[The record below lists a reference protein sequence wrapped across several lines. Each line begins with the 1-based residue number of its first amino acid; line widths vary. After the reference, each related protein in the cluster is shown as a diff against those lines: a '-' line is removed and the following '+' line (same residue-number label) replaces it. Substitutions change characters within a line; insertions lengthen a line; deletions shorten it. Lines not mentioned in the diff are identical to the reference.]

1 MAEENKFV
9 LDVDVAPLKTQ
20 LRNAVKELQ
29 GARQKYGEFSEEA
42 VNAAN
47 KVATIKDEIEDANEQ
62 AQLFD
67 PGKRFQALTTAATT
81 AAAGVTA
88 VQGAMALFGDESEDV
103 AKTLAKVQGALALSQ
118 GLSQL
123 KDIGKVG
130 QQLKGTFA
138 GLTAGANGF
147 KKALISTGIG
157 ALVVAVG
164 LLVAYWEDIKGL
176 VNGVSG
182 EQQKL
187 NEESEANLKTQEE
200 KLDAI
205 DGQSNQ
211 LKLQGKSEKEILQL
225 KIKQSDEAIKAA
237 EINLQNAK
245 TTKDAQVEAAKRNK
259 DILQGLIRL
268 VTIPI
273 TAVLAGIDKIGQAI
287 GQDLN
292 LEEQFSGGLANLVF
306 NPEEVAKE
314 GDEAIK
320 KAENTIN
327 TLKEKRAGYQI
338 SVQNID
344 NEASNKATERA
355 NKQREK
361 EIEAE
366 KILQEAK
373 TKLLSKQKQEEE
385 AVEQA
390 YAEKFKKLAE
400 AGMKDDGS
408 LEKAKQKELDEI
420 KDNYRKEE
428 EEKVKLYEKQ
438 LANIRTEI
446 RLAGIKDENER
457 AKAEIRANYENER
470 MLIDENEKLTS
481 AQKIELKAALKE
493 QEDLALRSVDQKLKE
508 QQIADRITEVDN
520 AIKNAEND
528 FQLQKELTE
537 KKKGLYKEQL
547 DAGIISQ
554 SQYTEFLRQN
564 ADEQKAI
571 DKATLEAKMQVAD
584 QVAGILSSMSSLAG
598 KDTAAGK
605 ALGIA
610 SATIN
615 TFTGATRALN
625 SFVPLPEPAATVVRI
640 AQAGVIVASG
650 IKSIREIAKAKV
662 PSGSGSSASIPSG
675 GVSAPSVA
683 QALPTLGTSP
693 LTSVEKLFN
702 NQKPL
707 KAYVVESEVTGT
719 QKRVS
724 DIERRA
730 GF

>member
-9 LDVDVAPLKTQ
+9 LDVDVKPLKAQ
-20 LRNAVKELQ
+20 LKDAVKELQ
-29 GARQKYGEFSEEA
+29 GARQKFGEFSEEA
-42 VNAAN
+42 ITAAN
-47 KVATIKDEIEDANEQ
+47 KVATIRDEIEDANEQ

-123 KDIGKVG
+123 KDISKVG
-130 QQLKGTFA
+130 QQLKSTFA
-138 GLTAGANGF
+138 GLTTGVNGF

-176 VNGVSG
+176 VSGVSG

-211 LKLQGKSEKEILQL
+211 LKLQGKSEKEILQM

-245 TTKDAQVEAAKRNK
+245 VTKDAQVEAAKRNK

-273 TAVLAGIDKIGQAI
+273 TAVLAGIDQIGKAI

-327 TLKEKRAGYQI
+327 TLKEKRAGYQL

-344 NEASNKATERA
+344 QQAADKSKERED
-355 NKQREK
+355 KRKEK
-361 EIEAE
+361 ELEAQR
-366 KILQEAK
+366 ILQEAK
-373 TKLLSKQKQEEE
+373 NKLLSKQKQEEVAIE
-385 AVEQA
+385 EA

-400 AGMKDDGS
+400 AGIKDDGS
-408 LEKAKQKELDEI
+408 LEKAKQKELTEI
-420 KDNYRKEE
+420 RDTYRKEE
-428 EEKVKLYEKQ
+428 EEKVKAYEKQ
-438 LANIRTEI
+438 LADIRTET

-457 AKAEIRANYENER
+457 AAAEIILNYEKER
-470 MLIDENEKLTS
+470 TLIDENEKLTS
-481 AQKIELKAALKE
+481 EQKIALKQALKE
-493 QEDLALRSVDQKLKE
+493 QEDLALKTLDDKIKEQKIADDIAELDKEIAKADASFQIQYDLLNKKDALLKE
-508 QQIADRITEVDN
+508 QFD
-520 AIKNAEND
+520 
-528 FQLQKELTE
+528 
-537 KKKGLYKEQL
+537 KGLIKEKEYN
-547 DAGIISQ
+547 DGVKA
-554 SQYTEFLRQN
+554 N
-564 ADEQKAI
+564 ADARIEIGNKETEAR
-571 DKATLEAKMQVAD
+571 LENASKVANLL
-584 QVAGILSSMSSLAG
+584 GNLSNLFG
-598 KDTAAGK
+598 KNTAAGK
-605 ALGIA
+605 AFA
-610 SATIN
+610 VAQATID
-615 TFTGATRALN
+615 TYLGATKAYQSMVGIPVVGPALA
-625 SFVPLPEPAATVVRI
+625 VVAAGAAI
-640 AQAGVIVASG
+640 AGG
-650 IKSIREIAKAKV
+650 IKNVKEILKV
-662 PSGSGSSASIPSG
+662 KTPSG
-675 GVSAPSVA
+675 GGNVSAPSVSSTPPQVA
-683 QALPTLGTSP
+683 PQLPTIGNSPITSI
-693 LTSVEKLFN
+693 EKIVD

>member
-1 MAEENKFV
+1 MAEENKLI
-9 LDVDVAPLKTQ
+9 LDVDVKPLKAQ
-20 LRNAVKELQ
+20 LKEATIGLQ
-29 GARQKYGEFSEEA
+29 SARQKFGEFSDEA
-42 VNAAN
+42 IAAAE
-47 KVATIKDEIEDANEQ
+47 KVAAIKDEIEASNEQ

-67 PGKRFQALTTAATT
+67 PGKRFQALATAATT

-88 VQGAMALFGDESEDV
+88 VQGAMALFGDQSEDV

-130 QQLKGTFA
+130 EQLKISFK

-176 VNGVSG
+176 VSGVSG
-182 EQQKL
+182 EQEKL
-187 NEESEANLKTQEE
+187 NEAGKENLQTQQD

-205 DGQSNQ
+205 DGQTNQ
-211 LKLQGKSEKEILQL
+211 LKLQGKSEKEILQM
-225 KIKQSDEAIKAA
+225 KVKQTDEAIAAA

-245 TTKDAQVEAAKRNK
+245 TTKDAQIEAAKRNK

-273 TAVLAGIDKIGQAI
+273 TAVLAGIDQIGKAI

-314 GDEAIK
+314 GDKTIKEA
-320 KAENTIN
+320 EGVLN
-327 TLKEKRAGYQI
+327 TLKEKK
-338 SVQNID
+338 
-344 NEASNKATERA
+344 ASNQLQIQAIDKQASDKSKERSD
-355 NKQREK
+355 KQKEK
-361 EIEAE
+361 ELEAQ
-366 KILQEAK
+366 KILQDAK
-373 TKLLSKQKQEEE
+373 IKLLSKQKQEEE
-385 AVEQA
+385 AVEQS
-390 YAEKFKKLAE
+390 YAEKFLKLKE
-400 AGMKDDGS
+400 AGIKDDGS
-408 LEKAKQKELDEI
+408 LEKAKQKELSEI
-420 KDNYRKEE
+420 RDTYRKEE
-428 EEKVKLYEKQ
+428 EEKIKAYEKQ
-438 LANIRTEI
+438 LSDIRTET
-446 RLAGIKDENER
+446 RLAGIKDENE
-457 AKAEIRANYENER
+457 KASEEIKLNYEKER
-470 MLIDENEKLTS
+470 MLVDENEKLS
-481 AQKIELKAALKE
+481 SEQKIELKKALTEQEQIALKNL
-493 QEDLALRSVDQKLKE
+493 DDKIKE
-508 QQIADRITEVDN
+508 QKIADQLTELDN
-520 AIKNAEND
+520 QIKIAEND

-537 KKKGLYKEQL
+537 KKKALYDEQY
-547 DAGIISQ
+547 ASGVITQ
-554 SQYTEFLRQN
+554 KQYTEFLRQN
-564 ADEQKAI
+564 AEEQKAI

-650 IKSIREIAKAKV
+650 IKSIKEIAKAKV
-662 PSGSGSSASIPSG
+662 PSGGGSAAIPSG
-675 GVSAPSVA
+675 GVSAPAMA
-683 QALPTLGTSP
+683 QALPTLGQSP